1 MTLPVTAFYAA
12 LLTLIYIVL
21 VQLVIR
27 TRLQVKVGLG
37 ENGNDAVLQAVRRQ
51 GNFVENVPLAI
62 VLMALA
68 EAGGSGALLLNL
80 CGIVLVAA
88 RLIHPFGIDVGR
100 PSHPARILG
109 AVATTAVLLVLAVTL
124 ILQRLI

>member
-37 ENGNDAVLQAVRRQ
+37 DNGNDAVLQAVRRQ

-88 RLIHPFGIDVGR
+88 RLIHPFGIDVDR